1 MKNKKTQLKME
12 KKNKLK
18 KVRVIGAGLAG
29 SEAIYFLSK
38 KGFEIEVY
46 ENKITN
52 PNSAQHDQ
60 NYGELVCSNSLKST
74 SLENACGLL
83 KQEIEELDSLIIK
96 AAKYSQIPSGQDLAV
111 DRNKFSKY
119 ITDTLKNL
127 PNATFINQEYTD
139 IDDNIPTI
147 ICTGPLTTN
156 ELSNSLTNYLGS
168 DMLSFYD
175 AAAPLVFASSL
186 NMDKLFLKSRYDKG
200 EGKYLN
206 SAMTE
211 EQYDKFYNA
220 LINAERAELHDF
232 DHFEGCLPIEV
243 MAKREKNT
251 LKYGPLK
258 IAGLTQ
264 GLPFKPAAIV
274 QLRQDDTAKSLYGLV
289 GFQTNLTYK
298 AQKEVFSL
306 IPGLEN
312 AKFARF
318 GLMHRNSYICAPK
331 VINRDLSLKR
341 NGNIFIGGQLSG
353 VEGYVE
359 SAATGLL
366 SAIYLWRKLE
376 NLKFENIPLTTILGS
391 LVNYLIMSSP
401 KSFQPMNATYGI
413 LLDRVGLSK
422 MDCYTRSIEEIKKW
436 KMTW

>member
-1 MKNKKTQLKME
+1 
-12 KKNKLK
+12 
-18 KVRVIGAGLAG
+18 
-29 SEAIYFLSK
+29 
-38 KGFEIEVY
+38 
-46 ENKITN
+46 
-52 PNSAQHDQ
+52 
-60 NYGELVCSNSLKST
+60 
-74 SLENACGLL
+74 
-83 KQEIEELDSLIIK
+83 
-96 AAKYSQIPSGQDLAV
+96 
-111 DRNKFSKY
+111 
-119 ITDTLKNL
+119 
-127 PNATFINQEYTD
+127 
-139 IDDNIPTI
+139 
-147 ICTGPLTTN
+147 
-156 ELSNSLTNYLGS
+156 
-168 DMLSFYD
+168 
-175 AAAPLVFASSL
+175 
-186 NMDKLFLKSRYDKG
+186 
-200 EGKYLN
+200 
-206 SAMTE
+206 
-211 EQYDKFYNA
+211 
-220 LINAERAELHDF
+220 
-232 DHFEGCLPIEV
+232 

-274 QLRQDDTAKSLYGLV
+274 QLRQDDAAKSLYGLV

-341 NGNIFIGGQLSG
+341 NGNIFISGQLSG